1 MEEQKVKEVKM
12 STRDARARIHAERL
26 RSEQE
31 KHEEE
36 LASAERKW
44 KFRYENQDKRIKELE
59 ATIRRQRTKIRELK
73 AE

>member
-12 STRDARARIHAERL
+12 STRDARARIDAERL